1 MYIENR
7 YLKTIHAVC
16 LMIMVQNLP
25 VNDIDLDPSTKLV
38 VTPITPILH
47 LQKESGVWIAL
58 SVIQLIVYIV
68 NFWNLIPYTCNA
80 MREREREI
88 ISVSGIQKNPQKTSG
103 DKIIFI
109 IYSAL

>member
-80 MREREREI
+80 MRERERDYFSI
-88 ISVSGIQKNPQKTSG
+88 WNTKKPPKNKWR
-103 DKIIFI
+103 
-109 IYSAL
+109 